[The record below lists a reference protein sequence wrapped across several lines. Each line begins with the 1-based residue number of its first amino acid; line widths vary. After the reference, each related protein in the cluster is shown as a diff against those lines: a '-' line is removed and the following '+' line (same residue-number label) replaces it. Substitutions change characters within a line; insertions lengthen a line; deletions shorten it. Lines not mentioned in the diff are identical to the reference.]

1 MAIWLHSFISNRKR
15 YMQIESQSH
24 HIIGIFEKIM
34 LSSANADFFQSDDVK
49 SVYFECAED
58 STISFY
64 EQKSAEGNTPG
75 IWTYLVYECL
85 EGEEKVFRD
94 SSVDTSIEPLKRLLS
109 GQKLI
114 QRTLD
119 INEYFQYQNYSQK
132 YLDIRLPA
140 CWKTSEGER
149 IAYLILE
156 ELKALKTSSIFEDG
170 VGEKFKKIVINE
182 FIQAANKVFKRGGKA
197 KDFEEI
203 QFKILQDIQV
213 DDIAKLILESN
224 DYRIWLTALPSRS
237 KAVEYVF
244 NTALKL
250 ICQL

>member
-15 YMQIESQSH
+15 YMHIESQSH
-24 HIIGIFEKIM
+24 HIIGIFEKM
-34 LSSANADFFQSDDVK
+34 MFSSTNADFFQSDDVK
-49 SVYFECAED
+49 SVYFECVED

-64 EQKSAEGNTPG
+64 EQKSTEENIPG

-94 SSVDTSIEPLKRLLS
+94 SSIDISIEPLKRLLS

-119 INEYFQYQNYSQK
+119 INEYFKYQYDSHK
-132 YLDIRLPA
+132 YLDIRLPV
-140 CWKTSEGER
+140 CWKTLEGER
-149 IAYLILE
+149 IAHLILE
-156 ELKALKTSSIFEDG
+156 ELKALKASSIFEDG
-170 VGEKFKKIVINE
+170 VGAKFKRIVINE
-182 FIQAANKVFKRGGKA
+182 FIQAATKIFQRGGKSQ
-197 KDFEEI
+197 DFEAI
-203 QFKILQDIQV
+203 QLEILQQMQV
-213 DDIAKLILESN
+213 DEIAKLILESN
-224 DYRIWLTALPSRS
+224 DYRIWLTALPSPS

-244 NTALKL
+244 NTALEL

>member
-15 YMQIESQSH
+15 YIQIESQSH

-34 LSSANADFFQSDDVK
+34 FSSANTDFFESDDVK
-49 SVYFECAED
+49 SAYFECAED

-64 EQKSAEGNTPG
+64 EQKSAKDNISG

-94 SSVDTSIEPLKRLLS
+94 SSIDTSIESLKRLLS

-114 QRTLD
+114 QKTLD
-119 INEYFQYQNYSQK
+119 INEYFKYQDYSHK
-132 YLDIRLPA
+132 YLDIRLPV
-140 CWKTSEGER
+140 CWETLEGER

-156 ELKALKTSSIFEDG
+156 ELKALKASSIFEDG
-170 VGEKFKKIVINE
+170 VGAKFKKIVINE
-182 FIQAANKVFKRGGKA
+182 FIQAANKIFQRGGTA
-197 KDFEEI
+197 QDFEAI
-203 QFKILQDIQV
+203 QLKILQQIQV
-213 DDIAKLILESN
+213 NDIAKLILESN